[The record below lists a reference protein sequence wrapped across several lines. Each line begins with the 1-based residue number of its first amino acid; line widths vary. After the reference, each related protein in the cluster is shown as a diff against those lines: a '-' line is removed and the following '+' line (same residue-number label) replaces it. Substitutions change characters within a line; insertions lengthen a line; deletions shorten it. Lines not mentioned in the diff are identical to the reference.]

1 MGLFSRF
8 YKKTRTERIE
18 ALHRHHNLSK
28 DSLATLAQDT
38 NLSPGI
44 AGKMVENHLGTFAL
58 PFAVVPDMLV
68 DGTTY
73 SLPLVTEE
81 PSVVAAC
88 SFGAKVMARSGG
100 VVTTIHNRLMI
111 GQVALT
117 HVSQPEKAKE
127 AIQAASQDLLNAAN
141 QAHPSIATR
150 GGGAR
155 RLTID
160 EKGGFLIVYLQV
172 DVQEAMGANML
183 NTMLEAIA
191 PLLEALTGGE
201 TLMGILSNYATES
214 LVSACCRIPFS
225 HLSTPGYP
233 GQEVARKIA
242 LASQLA
248 QVDPYRATTHN
259 KGIFNGVDALVL
271 ATGNDWRAIEA
282 GGHAYAS
289 RNGSYRGLSQWT
301 IEEDTLVGQLTLP
314 LPLASVGGSI
324 GLNPKVAVAFDL
336 IGHPTAKQL
345 ASLAAATGLCQNFAA
360 LRALVTTGIQ
370 KGHMK
375 LHIQSLALLAGASEE
390 EVEPLSH
397 LLNQEPHRNLE
408 TAKTLLASLRKH
420 SQNQP

>member
-18 ALHRHHNLSK
+18 VLHRHHNLSK
-28 DSLATLAQDT
+28 DSLATLSQDA

-141 QAHPSIATR
+141 QAHPSIVTR

-191 PLLEALTGGE
+191 PLLETLTGGE

-214 LVSACCRIPFS
+214 LVSACCRIPLS

-336 IGHPTAKQL
+336 LGHPTAKQL